1 MPPSSLPPRR
11 RPSYD
16 PGRDRARLRQMLW
29 MGVVLVVLFQVART
43 PGTWTWLTEL
53 DRPRPKPTEPQAP
66 SPRLPSRT
74 PLPDGVVRIEPAA
87 DPAFPDAP
95 PPSAPQGELPLTLE
109 PELIATIEHDFHVLR
124 ASETPVLERMLAA
137 VRGASLSKLERAARP
152 EATFPELANDPERYA
167 GRLYRFRAE
176 VRRCLPF
183 PTKTPTGED
192 RLLYEAWA
200 FTESGGRKNPYRIL
214 CTDLP
219 EGFPLG
225 ESIRARVDVT
235 AYFFKQ
241 YAYVTAHGPH
251 VAPLF
256 IARRFRWTKPPVAL
270 SDEVGPTP
278 LVALLIASIGT
289 ALAIAAWRITTP
301 APRRTSASTALAN
314 PSAPDLSALPQTA
327 APSVEEFLQTLAQA
341 PPNPEQASKQ
351 S

>member
-1 MPPSSLPPRR
+1 
-11 RPSYD
+11 
-16 PGRDRARLRQMLW
+16 MLW

-87 DPAFPDAP
+87 DPALPTVPP
-95 PPSAPQGELPLTLE
+95 PPSAPHGEQPLLLE

-137 VRGASLSKLERAARP
+137 VRGASLSRLERAARP

-235 AYFFKQ
+235 AYFLKQ

-256 IARRFRWTKPPVAL
+256 IARRFRWSKPPAAL
-270 SDEVGPTP
+270 SDDVGPTP
-278 LVALLIASIGT
+278 LVAVVVASLAIG
-289 ALAIAAWRITTP
+289 LAIAAWRITTP
-301 APRRTSASTALAN
+301 APRRKTTRSSLPN
-314 PSAPDLSALPQTA
+314 PSPPDLSALPGTP
-327 APSVEEFLQTLAQA
+327 APSVEEFLQSLAQA
-341 PPNPEQASKQ
+341 PANPEQTSTT